1 MAKCLLWDDA
11 LWKISLDYNIWDEI
25 CTALKKAENDGNGN
39 SQQTFIVFQDV
50 LKTSWRRL
58 QCNTFRLPRPL
69 EDVFK
74 TYLQYVFLKR
84 LQDVFKTCLQNVLQL
99 CLQDVLEDKK
109 MLHCRRLQYV
119 FIKTNVCWVITA
131 KLFSIRLWIFSDH
144 RQILLVILGKFNR
157 IN

>member
-74 TYLQYVFLKR
+74 TSS
-84 LQDVFKTCLQNVLQL
+84 
-99 CLQDVLEDKK
+99 
-109 MLHCRRLQYV
+109 RR
-119 FIKTNVCWVITA
+119 ICNT
-131 KLFSIRLWIFSDH
+131 SS
-144 RQILLVILGKFNR
+144 
-157 IN
+157 